1 MVVSDSHHVE
11 KVTSGTY
18 RKLQAA
24 SMSKWSGR
32 LSEITSQQPGVKIEY
47 VQVPQTSEGAHM
59 RAEETLK
66 KDCSS
71 GVHSVLS
78 SQTLSQGMSKLY
90 SL

>member
-24 SMSKWSGR
+24 SIPKWSGR

-66 KDCSS
+66 KDKLLFFR
-71 GVHSVLS
+71 GALS
-78 SQTLSQGMSKLY
+78 S
-90 SL
+90 